1 MFVFL
6 RGSVFTI
13 HFIKQR
19 ETKSN
24 SRTLPQLHYYIH
36 KNIFKF
42 MWTKNVSIAGK
53 KIDYTHKYL

>member
-1 MFVFL
+1 MIYILDVCLFEA
-6 RGSVFTI
+6 VFTI

-19 ETKSN
+19 ETKSNSGN

-42 MWTKNVSIAGK
+42 M
-53 KIDYTHKYL
+53 